1 MVAAII
7 RWTVLAAILGSA
19 AIATAQAPGDV
30 DCDGRLTDDDV
41 RTMVGGLF
49 GERPACSVLDGNR
62 DGSVS
67 AGDLVAAI
75 VPLFTPTAPGPQI
88 VHFGIAAADGLPI
101 RPFAH
106 WGDTAIFARG
116 SGSGFKLVV
125 EAAPTVGGALP
136 GRRTAHL
143 ETTSVAPDMQIGCT
157 RMLGDGSPTVCSGGV
172 PSIIAPHF
180 DARDITHRT
189 FNDLGC
195 FFETFTSATA
205 SCTVDSFGNPGFQQA
220 STRVQYCFLVS
231 REREFP
237 AGDTVC
243 SVRVRDTNGMLGPLK
258 SIVIRIGTP
267 NPPTFTPTATATV
280 AAPTSTPTATPSV
293 TFAPSTSTRT
303 PTATPPAITPLS
315 TPTTPTTPAQS
326 PPSTPSTPT
335 SATNSP
341 TPSITRTGS
350 PTSTPTRTPTI
361 TVSATPSAS
370 ATRSRTPTPTAS
382 PTPTGFRG
390 PIVTHFGLAL
400 ANENLVQASG
410 TTATGVPIYT
420 RDFGWGFR
428 IVIEGR
434 TGPSGSEPGTSA
446 FQPGGLNFA
455 DLQILSSR
463 PLGNGSAAVCDRLRP
478 DGGGVPAVTPP
489 IFATTPSVV
498 GASND
503 LTCRFLNGTGAP
515 VGRLA
520 SSDSCVQVPANSATY
535 RFASLNSMVQFCSL
549 VDSFIE
555 FPEGDTILTARLRDR
570 QGNAGAPAQMIVRI
584 ITGD

>member
-1 MVAAII
+1 MVGAII
-7 RWTVLAAILGSA
+7 RWAVLAVVLGSA
-19 AIATAQAPGDV
+19 TIAAAQAPGDV

-41 RTMVGGLF
+41 RTMISGLF
-49 GERPACSVLDGNR
+49 GERPLCSVLDGNR
-62 DGSVS
+62 DGGIS

-75 VPLFTPTAPGPQI
+75 PPRFAPPATGPQI
-88 VHFGIAAADGLPI
+88 VYFGVAAADGMPS

-106 WGDTAIFARG
+106 WGDTALFARG
-116 SGSGFKLVV
+116 SSSGFKLVV
-125 EAAPTVGGALP
+125 EAAPTAGGALP

-143 ETTSVAPDMQIGCT
+143 EATNLAPDMQIGCT
-157 RMLGDGSPTVCSGGV
+157 RMLGDGSPTICSGGV
-172 PSIIAPHF
+172 PSIAAPHF
-180 DARDITHRT
+180 DSRDITHRT

-195 FFETFTSATA
+195 LFESFTATTA
-205 SCTVDSFGNPGFQQA
+205 SCTTDSFGNPGFQHP

-243 SVRVRDTNGMLGPLK
+243 SVRVRDTNGVLGPLK
-258 SIVIRIGTP
+258 SIVIRVGAA
-267 NPPTFTPTATATV
+267 NPPTFTPTATATATV
-280 AAPTSTPTATPSV
+280 AAPTRTRTATPSMTV
-293 TFAPSTSTRT
+293 APPTPTRT
-303 PTATPPAITPLS
+303 PTIPAPGTTPPTA
-315 TPTTPTTPAQS
+315 PTAPPQT
-326 PPSTPSTPT
+326 PPSTPSTQTP
-335 SATNSP
+335 ATNSP
-341 TPSITRTGS
+341 TPTITRTGS
-350 PTSTPTRTPTI
+350 PTATPTRTPTI

-382 PTPTGFRG
+382 PTPTGLRG
-390 PIVTHFGLAL
+390 PVVTYFGLAL
-400 ANENLVQASG
+400 PDENLIQASG
-410 TTATGVPIYT
+410 TTPAGVPIFT

-446 FQPGGLNFA
+446 FQAGGADFA

-463 PLGNGSAAVCDRLRP
+463 PLGNGSTAVCDRLRP
-478 DGGGVPAVTPP
+478 NGGGVPAVAPP
-489 IFATTPSVV
+489 IFTASPAVV

-535 RFASLNSMVQFCSL
+535 RFASLNSMVQFCNL
-549 VDSFIE
+549 VDSFIA
-555 FPEGDTILTARLRDR
+555 FPDGDTLLTARLRDR
-570 QGNAGAPAQMIVRI
+570 QGNVGAPAQMVVRI
-584 ITGD
+584 IPGP